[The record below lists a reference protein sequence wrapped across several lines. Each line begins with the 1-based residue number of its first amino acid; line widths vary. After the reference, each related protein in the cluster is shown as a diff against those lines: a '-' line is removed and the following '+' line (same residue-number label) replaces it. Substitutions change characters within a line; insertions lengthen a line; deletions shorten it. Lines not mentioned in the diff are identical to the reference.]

1 MTDHQKLLCTLLGDA
16 DDRTRD
22 GVRRTMSPMRVVS
35 VLLVRRDV
43 ESRGTA

>member
-1 MTDHQKLLCTLLGDA
+1 MTDHQKLLCTLLGESDG
-16 DDRTRD
+16 RTRE

-43 ESRGTA
+43 ERRGTA